1 MQRTTSLLSSCSSSS
16 ASSSSSFPLPLP
28 IRNGLHLNPNKY
40 NSSSLSYHHH
50 YYTTKPP
57 LNSSFF
63 FQRTLPPVLR
73 STAVTEEITETSK
86 DELKFIEIGYV
97 CNVHGLQG
105 ELRVKPNTDFP
116 ELRFSEGKRWLKERI
131 SGKEVIREVEIVEG
145 REHAGQKSWIL
156 SFQGIDTI
164 DQAKQLVGSVLLV
177 REEDRP
183 VLEEGEFYNP
193 DLIGMRVLLKDTGE
207 LVGTV
212 VNVFS
217 SGGNDLLQVMLSS
230 TEETHNGSGSVE
242 AGSDVSGPLVWIPF
256 VEAIVPHVDTDKE
269 EMQITPPK
277 GLLQLNLRSD
287 VRSKKERRQLEW
299 KERKKA
305 TQRLIA
311 AKKKLSEL
319 EQRHVFDGLRF
330 GDKVQK
336 SLIANQIVGINY
348 KLFQQAMQNT
358 VTPSISL
365 LEFINANKTKLQEN
379 SSKASAEF
387 NSAQGTERTLNPT
400 QDLLQKGLKF
410 VSEGKV
416 AIVIV
421 ANEII
426 NKDSAELHHLQGVLS
441 NEKRFTTAIKDGQIS
456 LPLIIVS
463 PASEIQSV
471 QELFSNHDYFAF
483 DPHKVWFLEEE
494 KLPVV
499 SSLTEEQNKHKILLK
514 SPWEILQSPVGSGG
528 IFSLLST
535 HAILGNLVE
544 NGVEYVQVCSLSR
557 ASAIVDPLF
566 IGFTDSGGADTGIK
580 TDDNSK
586 DLNEDFN
593 LIFSVRFLKKIT
605 GQMNNLQFYKVETQ
619 NSHVQMVDDEW
630 IDVVPST
637 PNSYEL
643 HCSIYSALNTCSSD
657 KICIMDGGY

>member
-16 ASSSSSFPLPLP
+16 SSSPSFSLPFP
-28 IRNGLHLNPNKY
+28 IRNGLHFNPNRH
-40 NSSSLSYHHH
+40 NSSLLPYHH
-50 YYTTKPP
+50 YTTRTP
-57 LNSSFF
+57 LNSSLFF
-63 FQRTLPPVLR
+63 RRTLPPVLR
-73 STAVTEEITETSK
+73 STSVTEEIIETSK
-86 DELKFIEIGYV
+86 DELKLIEIGYV

-105 ELRVKPNTDFP
+105 ELRVKPNTDFA

-164 DQAKQLVGSVLLV
+164 DQAKQLVGSVLFA

-193 DLIGMRVLLKDTGE
+193 DLIGMRVLLKDTGK

-212 VNVFS
+212 VNIFS
-217 SGGNDLLQVMLSS
+217 SGGNDLLQVTLSS

-242 AGSDVSGPLVWIPF
+242 AGSDVSGPVVWIPF
-256 VEAIVPHVDTDKE
+256 VEAIVPDVDTVRK

-336 SLIANQIVGINY
+336 SLIANQIVGVNY

-358 VTPSISL
+358 VAPPISL

-379 SSKASAEF
+379 SSNASVEF
-387 NSAQGTERTLNPT
+387 NSAQGTERTSNAT
-400 QDLLQKGLKF
+400 QDLLQEGLKF

-426 NKDSAELHHLQGVLS
+426 NKDSAELLHLQGILS
-441 NEKRFTTAIKDGQIS
+441 DEKRFMPAIKDVLIS

-463 PASEIQSV
+463 PASEIQSI

-499 SSLTEEQNKHKILLK
+499 SSSTEEQNKHKILLK

-535 HAILGNLVE
+535 HGILGNLTE

-566 IGFTDSGGADTGIK
+566 IGFADSCGADTGIK
-580 TDDNSK
+580 TKTDNNSK

-619 NSHVQMVDDEW
+619 NSHVQMVHDEW
-630 IDVVPST
+630 IYVVPSS

-657 KICIMDGGY
+657 KICIMVGDY

>member
-1 MQRTTSLLSSCSSSS
+1 MQRTTSLLSSCPC
-16 ASSSSSFPLPLP
+16 SSSSSSPSSFPLSLP
-28 IRNGLHLNPNKY
+28 FRNGLHLYPNKH
-40 NSSSLSYHHH
+40 NSSSLPYQHHH
-50 YYTTKPP
+50 RYT
-57 LNSSFF
+57 SSFF
-63 FQRTLPPVLR
+63 FRRTPPVLR
-73 STAVTEEITETSK
+73 SAAVTEEINETSE

-105 ELRVKPNTDFP
+105 ELRVKPTTDFA

-177 REEDRP
+177 TEEDRP

-193 DLIGMRVLLKDTGE
+193 DLVGMRVLLKDTGE

-212 VNVFS
+212 INVFS

-230 TEETHNGSGSVE
+230 TEETPNVSGSVE
-242 AGSDVSGPLVWIPF
+242 AGNDVSGPLVWIPF
-256 VEAIVPHVDTDKE
+256 VEAIVPDVDTDRKE
-269 EMQITPPK
+269 MRITPPK

-348 KLFQQAMQNT
+348 KLFQQAMQNIT
-358 VTPSISL
+358 TPSISL
-365 LEFINANKTKLQEN
+365 LEFINANKTKLHEN
-379 SSKASAEF
+379 SLKASAAL
-387 NSAQGTERTLNPT
+387 NSAQGTEGALNPT
-400 QDLLQKGLKF
+400 QNLVKKGLKF

-421 ANEII
+421 ANETIS
-426 NKDSAELHHLQGVLS
+426 KDSAELLHLQGILS
-441 NEKRFTTAIKDGQIS
+441 DEKRFTTGIKDGQIS

-463 PASEIQSV
+463 PASEIQSI

-499 SSLTEEQNKHKILLK
+499 SSSTEEQNKHKILLK
-514 SPWEILQSPVGSGG
+514 SPWEILQSPVGPGG

-535 HAILGNLVE
+535 QGILGNLTE

-557 ASAIVDPLF
+557 ASAIMDPVF
-566 IGFTDSGGADTGIK
+566 IGFTDSCRADTGIK
-580 TDDNSK
+580 IDDISK
-586 DLNEDFN
+586 DLKEDFN
-593 LIFSVRFLKKIT
+593 LIFSLRFMKKIT
-605 GQMNNLQFYKVETQ
+605 GQMSNLQFYKAERQ
-619 NSHVQMVDDEW
+619 NSHVQMVDNEW
-630 IDVVPST
+630 IDVVPSS

-643 HCSIYSALNTCSSD
+643 HCSIYSALSTCPSD
-657 KICIMDGGY
+657 KICIMEGGY